1 MSRHLGDSTSD
12 AIQLRRHSK
21 KSCVRNTCDQTT
33 RHTSLLRTDPVAVR
47 YSTLLSSQC
56 GTAVRAHKEVSAS
69 QVSTGLLTLDHS
81 RVISRGQDQPS
92 ASEDSLHDRTPEQL
106 SSGRASSKRH
116 ALLRSCNLR
125 AFDVDALQRLI
136 HDIGR

>member
-1 MSRHLGDSTSD
+1 MSQHLGDSTSD

-92 ASEDSLHDRTPEQL
+92 ASEDSLHDRLLNNSRPVVRAR
-106 SSGRASSKRH
+106 SGTRCYDH
-116 ALLRSCNLR
+116 ATYVPLM
-125 AFDVDALQRLI
+125 
-136 HDIGR
+136 